1 MRGYYRAP
9 ELTANVIDSEG
20 WFNTGDVARFDGEC
34 LYIVGRT
41 KEMIGAFP
49 ARIEAILN
57 SHKDVRS
64 AVVGRGLNGDGEL
77 VAFVQPLPRSRVKPT
92 DLMDFIKPRL
102 ACYIPPPKII
112 VVDVLPG
119 SSTGKVREHELTAR
133 LHDDRAAATQ
143 VAKFQRQTHLT

>member
-1 MRGYYRAP
+1 
-9 ELTANVIDSEG
+9 
-20 WFNTGDVARFDGEC
+20 
-34 LYIVGRT
+34 
-41 KEMIGAFP
+41 MIGALP
-49 ARIEAILN
+49 AKIEAILN
-57 SHKDVRS
+57 SHKYVRS

-102 ACYIPPPKII
+102 TSYVRPPKII

-119 SSTGKVREHELTAR
+119 SSTGKTRGPEFIPR

-143 VAKFQRQTHLT
+143 VVKFQRRPHLS